1 MEPGV
6 GTDPMVLLCALGLTL
21 SGPSFIG
28 NCFPPW
34 NTREGKG
41 ALPGSKPAEEA
52 HCILLALIF

>member
-1 MEPGV
+1 M